1 MLGGQNKIPR
11 LSNNR
16 KYLDDILGKKIT
28 RDTLKGTPV
37 AFNLIGDFLV

>member
-16 KYLDDILGKKIT
+16 KYLDDILKLT
-28 RDTLKGTPV
+28 S
-37 AFNLIGDFLV
+37 NL